1 MKQTFVMVPEDD
13 FKAMNAKLDT
23 ILMQMRDSEGE
34 SNAWKKDASI
44 IGGKWVPEK
53 KAQEITGRKGTTL
66 WKMRQKGMITYTK
79 LNNHVYYDMKSI
91 LDLLDSNKKE
101 AYR

>member
-1 MKQTFVMVPEDD
+1 MKQTFIMVPEAD
-13 FKAMNAKLDT
+13 FNAMNAKLDT
-23 ILMQMRDSEGE
+23 ILMQMRDNDGQ
-34 SNAWKKDASI
+34 SNALKNDASI

-66 WKMRQKGMITYTK
+66 WKMRQKGMLTYTR
-79 LNNHVYYDMKSI
+79 LNNHVYYDMVSI
-91 LDLLDSNKKE
+91 LALLDSNKKE

>member
-1 MKQTFVMVPEDD
+1 MKQTFLMVPEAD
-13 FKAMNAKLDT
+13 FNAMNAKLDT
-23 ILMQMRDSEGE
+23 ILMQLSSTDGFA
-34 SNAWKKDASI
+34 NTLKNDASI

-66 WKMRQKGMITYTK
+66 WKMRQKGLLTYTR

-91 LDLLDSNKKE
+91 LALLDDNKKE